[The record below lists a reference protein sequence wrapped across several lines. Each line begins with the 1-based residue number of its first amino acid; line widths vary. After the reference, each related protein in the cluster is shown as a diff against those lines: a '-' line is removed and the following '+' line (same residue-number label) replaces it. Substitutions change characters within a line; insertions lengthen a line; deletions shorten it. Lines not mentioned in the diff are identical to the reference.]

1 MTADLTRTCGYCCS
15 RRPLA
20 ELGQVGTGFQCL
32 DYGACQQRAADAMI
46 YPVTEYELEQA
57 LAAREAMAGA
67 VPPRAAS
74 AEPEPAPAPQPEAAK
89 PETGPPASRR
99 RRAPG
104 PKAKAA

>member
-1 MTADLTRTCGYCCS
+1 MMADLTRTCGYCCS

-74 AEPEPAPAPQPEAAK
+74 AEPAPAPQPEAAK